1 MDHRSP
7 NHGQLALCD
16 HPVAL
21 PPTVWP
27 TAGASAWQ
35 TRPDR
40 YASLGGDPGTT
51 GSAGS
56 SRWWD
61 TRRSVDPAAVSG
73 ARECIPSP
81 AQRWRS
87 YARSDYPSRN
97 GVNALAGTASPPS
110 AATSLGQR
118 FGSVIGP
125 RADAAQSFSSA
136 KVMSPSL

>member
-7 NHGQLALCD
+7 DHGQLALCD

-21 PPTVWP
+21 PPT
-27 TAGASAWQ
+27 ASQQQAPQ
-35 TRPDR
+35 PGRPDRNR

-73 ARECIPSP
+73 ARECIPGP